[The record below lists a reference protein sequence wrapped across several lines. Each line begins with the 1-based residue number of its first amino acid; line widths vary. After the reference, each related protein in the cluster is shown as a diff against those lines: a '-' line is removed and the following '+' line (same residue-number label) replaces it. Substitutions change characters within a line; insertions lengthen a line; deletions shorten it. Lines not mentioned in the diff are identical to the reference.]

1 MSRLRIVARRQ
12 KREGSLEDMEIST
25 FTEDV
30 LKDRLEGWELV
41 EFLQVPISSIVEAAV
56 EYDWINEENLE
67 DLIEFVGLKG

>member
-1 MSRLRIVARRQ
+1 
-12 KREGSLEDMEIST
+12 MEIDT

-30 LKDRLEGWELV
+30 VKDRLEGWELV
-41 EFLQVPISSIVEAAV
+41 EYLQVPIASVVAAAI